1 MKDEKENE
9 FEMNLG
15 NLTQEEIEKEDS
27 YKVLKEEDPL
37 DLLKAILE
45 EEQVYYMIKLT
56 NEEKKIK
63 EFFEN
68 FVDKK

>member
-1 MKDEKENE
+1 MKDEKENG
-9 FEMNLG
+9 FEINLG

-45 EEQVYYMIKLT
+45 EE
-56 NEEKKIK
+56 
-63 EFFEN
+63 
-68 FVDKK
+68 